1 MISIA
6 FLDIIG
12 LPYDG
17 DTLTKRGL
25 GGSESATILMAKN
38 LSKLGFKVTVFN
50 NCNSD
55 PNLAREGTY
64 DGVQYLDNS
73 ILDYK
78 NDFKFDI
85 VVSLRTII
93 PFLAPN
99 QYKHFEG
106 YQPQRYRH
114 IKVNA

>member
-6 FLDIIG
+6 FLDIIA
-12 LPYDG
+12 PYDG

-25 GGSESATILMAKN
+25 GGSESATHFNGKN

-78 NDFKFDI
+78 MILNLILLF
-85 VVSLRTII
+85 
-93 PFLAPN
+93 
-99 QYKHFEG
+99 H
-106 YQPQRYRH
+106 
-114 IKVNA
+114 